1 MISEHYQKKISKEEI
16 NLLPII
22 SFSGQIILC
31 DSKELAEH
39 SAKKLLKEKVIG
51 FDTETK
57 PSFKKGEY
65 YLPSLL
71 QLATEEK
78 VYLFQIKKCSLTK
91 SLIKIFNSKKILK
104 VGIALKHDIN
114 ELQKIKYFDSNGFI
128 DLSLIAK
135 DAGINNL
142 GLKSLVAIF
151 MNHKLSKKEQ
161 VSNWAKENLSESQK
175 LYAATD
181 AWLSKKLYQNFEMK
195 GLLISKQ

>member
-1 MISEHYQKKISKEEI
+1 M
-16 NLLPII
+16 
-22 SFSGQIILC
+22 
-31 DSKELAEH
+31 
-39 SAKKLLKEKVIG
+39 
-51 FDTETK
+51 
-57 PSFKKGEY
+57 
-65 YLPSLL
+65 
-71 QLATEEK
+71 
-78 VYLFQIKKCSLTK
+78 YLFQIKKCSLTK